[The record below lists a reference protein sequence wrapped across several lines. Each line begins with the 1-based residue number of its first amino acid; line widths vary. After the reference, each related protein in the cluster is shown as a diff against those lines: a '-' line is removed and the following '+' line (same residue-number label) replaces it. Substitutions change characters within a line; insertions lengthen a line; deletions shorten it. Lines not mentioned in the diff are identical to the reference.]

1 MNNWKSARAILAGI
15 LAAIIVTTLVDWA
28 LHAAGVYPPLQEPIN
43 DALALLATSYR
54 VVIGVGAAWLVAR
67 LAPQNP
73 MKHAMTAGA
82 IGMAVAIA
90 GVITTWNANLGPR
103 WYAIA
108 LAVLAL
114 PQSWVGAKL
123 YESRAHAKM
132 AIQQE

>member
-15 LAAIIVTTLVDWA
+15 LAAVILTTLVDLV
-28 LHAAGVYPPLQEPIN
+28 LHAAGVFGPAKEPLS
-43 DALALLATSYR
+43 DAQALLATSYR
-54 VVIGVGAAWLVAR
+54 VVIGIGAAWLVAR

-114 PQSWVGAKL
+114 PQTWVGAKL
-123 YESRAHAKM
+123 YESRAPAKM